1 MKSKWAGA
9 AMLGLMVGAS
19 PALAQQ
25 PTMEELMRRIDAL
38 QQRVNELERER
49 RPQRP
54 AAVAAPAPAPAP
66 APAAPTR
73 AAAPRTAPAAAAPVT
88 AAAVPAPRSP
98 ETVRAEVDEALRGSL
113 DGLAMRIP
121 NTDTTVRLYGFL
133 RLTAYRDFNARN
145 PTDAASVQGIP
156 LSGGNTQPGDG
167 DITARSSRFGFDT
180 RTDTDWGRLD
190 TTIEGDF
197 RGDASGDLAYRLRQ
211 AFAELTRDDWSY
223 LIGQTNSLWN
233 EGLTEAMHDATN
245 LNQSFI
251 RQAQLRVTHRFDSNL
266 MLQGSIEA
274 PFSDILTSNGAR
286 FPTDRFDGGAR
297 SAAFD
302 QMPDF
307 LARLTWRDGA
317 EEYVLRGLFR
327 QLSLEPDGAAPGP
340 GNDRFSGG
348 PSESTFGWGLAAHTR
363 LPLGKWISAL
373 GRDELMLMGYYGEG
387 IGRYFAGNTFGQSAI
402 TDLSTATRMDYSLES
417 VPTYGGTI
425 GYRRFWSDFVRS
437 TVSYAYARQDYP
449 SSIRFGAGTAG
460 ALARNREMQ
469 QVIANLIWSPF
480 ADRPTSRMPFGWLDL
495 GLEYVFS
502 RRDLEDGAAAA
513 GANGVGHGI
522 ANRLLAVGIVRF

>member
-1 MKSKWAGA
+1 MKSKWVGA
-9 AMLGLMVGAS
+9 AVLGLMVGAS
-19 PALAQQ
+19 PAFAQQ

-54 AAVAAPAPAPAP
+54 AAVAAPVPAPV
-66 APAAPTR
+66 PAASAR
-73 AAAPRTAPAAAAPVT
+73 AAAPRTAPVAATAAPAAA
-88 AAAVPAPRSP
+88 PAPRSP
-98 ETVRAEVDEALRGSL
+98 EVVRAEVDEALRGSL

-133 RLTAYRDFNARN
+133 RLTAYQDFNARN
-145 PTDAASVQGIP
+145 QTDAAAVQGIP
-156 LSGGNTQPGDG
+156 LTAKNTQPGGFDV
-167 DITARSSRFGFDT
+167 TARSSRFGFDT
-180 RTDTDWGRLD
+180 RSDTAWGRLD

-197 RGDASGDLAYRLRQ
+197 RGEISAGGDLAFRLRQ

-233 EGLTEAMHDATN
+233 EGITEALHDATN

-274 PFSDILTSNGAR
+274 PYGDILTQNGAALS
-286 FPTDRFDGGAR
+286 PVRFDGGA
-297 SAAFD
+297 SPAFD
-302 QMPDF
+302 QLPDF

-317 EEYVLRGLFR
+317 EEYVLRGLVR
-327 QLSLEPDGAAPGP
+327 QLTLEPDGTTLGP
-340 GNDRFSGG
+340 K

-363 LPLGKWISAL
+363 LPLGKWVSAL

-387 IGRYFAGNTFGQSAI
+387 IGRYFAGNTFGQGGISDI
-402 TDLSTATRMDYSLES
+402 ITATGMDYSLDS

-425 GYRRFWSDFVRS
+425 AYRRFWSDFVRS
-437 TVSYAYARQDYP
+437 TVSYAYARQDFP
-449 SSIRFGAGTAG
+449 SSIRFDTGSAG

-502 RRDLEDGAAAA
+502 RRDLEFGAAAV
-513 GANGVGHGI
+513 GGSGVGHGI

>member
-1 MKSKWAGA
+1 V
-9 AMLGLMVGAS
+9 LGLMVGAA

-25 PTMEELMRRIDAL
+25 PTMEDLMRRIDAL

-54 AAVAAPAPAPAP
+54 APVAAPVP
-66 APAAPTR
+66 APAATPAPAR
-73 AAAPRTAPAAAAPVT
+73 AAAPRTAPAPVT
-88 AAAVPAPRSP
+88 AAAAPPRSP
-98 ETVRAEVDEALRGSL
+98 EAVRAEVDEALRGSL

-274 PFSDILTSNGAR
+274 PFSDILTSSGAR

-327 QLSLEPDGAAPGP
+327 QLSLEPDGAAIGAGP
-340 GNDRFSGG
+340 ALSGG

-437 TVSYAYARQDYP
+437 TVSYAYARQDFP

-502 RRDLEDGAAAA
+502 RRDLEDGAAAV
-513 GANGVGHGI
+513 GSNSVGHGI

>member
-1 MKSKWAGA
+1 MRSKWAGA
-9 AMLGLMVGAS
+9 AMVGLMVGAS
-19 PALAQQ
+19 PAFAQQ

-73 AAAPRTAPAAAAPVT
+73 AAAPRTAPAAAPAAPVT

-156 LSGGNTQPGDG
+156 LTARNSQSGDG

-180 RTDTDWGRLD
+180 RSDTAWGRLD
-190 TTIEGDF
+190 TTMEGDF
-197 RGDASGDLAYRLRQ
+197 RGEISAGGDLSFRLRQ

-223 LIGQTNSLWN
+223 LIGHTNSLWN
-233 EGLTEAMHDATN
+233 EGITEALHDATN

-274 PFSDILTSNGAR
+274 PYGDILTQSGPA
-286 FPTDRFDGGAR
+286 FSPIRFDGGA
-297 SAAFD
+297 SPAFD
-302 QMPDF
+302 QIPDF

-317 EEYVLRGLFR
+317 EEYVLRSLVR
-327 QLSLEPDGAAPGP
+327 QLSLEPDGTKLGP
-340 GNDRFSGG
+340 K
-348 PSESTFGWGLAAHTR
+348 PSESTFGWGFAAHTR

-387 IGRYFAGNTFGQSAI
+387 IGRYFAGNTFGQGGISDI
-402 TDLSTATRMDYSLES
+402 ITATGMDYSLES
-417 VPTYGGTI
+417 VPSYGGTI

-437 TVSYAYARQDYP
+437 TVSYAYARQDFP
-449 SSIRFGAGTAG
+449 SSIRFAAGSNG

-502 RRDLEDGAAAA
+502 RRDLEDGAAAV
-513 GANGVGHGI
+513 GSNGVGHGI

>member
-1 MKSKWAGA
+1 MRSKWAGA

-19 PALAQQ
+19 PAFAQQ
-25 PTMEELMRRIDAL
+25 PSMEELMRRIDAL

-54 AAVAAPAPAPAP
+54 AAVAAPVPAPPPAPA
-66 APAAPTR
+66 R
-73 AAAPRTAPAAAAPVT
+73 AAAPRTAPVATAAAP
-88 AAAVPAPRSP
+88 AAAPAPRSP

-133 RLTAYRDFNARN
+133 RLTAYQDFNARN

-156 LSGGNTQPGDG
+156 LTTNNAQSGGFDV
-167 DITARSSRFGFDT
+167 TARSSRFGFDT
-180 RTDTDWGRLD
+180 RSDTGWGRLD

-197 RGDASGDLAYRLRQ
+197 RGESSPGGDLFYRLRQ

-223 LIGQTNSLWN
+223 LIGHTNSLWN
-233 EGLTEAMHDATN
+233 EGITEALHDATN

-251 RQAQLRVTHRFDSNL
+251 RQAQLRVTHRFDNNL

-274 PFSDILTSNGAR
+274 PYGDILTQRGPAFSPQR
-286 FPTDRFDGGAR
+286 FEGGA
-297 SAAFD
+297 SPAFD
-302 QMPDF
+302 QLPDF

-317 EEYVLRGLFR
+317 EEYVLRGLVR
-327 QLSLEPDGAAPGP
+327 QLRLDPDGTTLGTTV
-340 GNDRFSGG
+340 GER

-363 LPLGKWISAL
+363 LPLGKWIAGL

-387 IGRYFAGNTFGQSAI
+387 IGRYFAGNTFGQGGISDIISASG
-402 TDLSTATRMDYSLES
+402 LDYSLDS
-417 VPTYGGTI
+417 VPSYGGTLA
-425 GYRRFWSDFVRS
+425 YRRFWSDFVRS
-437 TVSYAYARQDYP
+437 TVSYAYARQDFP
-449 SSIRFGAGTAG
+449 SSIRFDPGSAG
-460 ALARNREMQ
+460 ALTRNREMQ

-502 RRDLEDGAAAA
+502 RRDLEFGAAAV
-513 GANGVGHGI
+513 GSNGVGHGI

>member
-1 MKSKWAGA
+1 MHKWALGLAAIA
-9 AMLGLMVGAS
+9 AMAG
-19 PALAQQ
+19 PAYAQQ
-25 PTMEELMRRIDAL
+25 PSIEDLMRRIDAL

-54 AAVAAPAPAPAP
+54 AVAAVPAPSATPAPA
-66 APAAPTR
+66 R
-73 AAAPRTAPAAAAPVT
+73 AAAPRPAAPAAAPPAT
-88 AAAVPAPRSP
+88 AAMASAATPAPRSP

-121 NTDTTVRLYGFL
+121 NSDTSVRLYGFL
-133 RLTAYRDFNARN
+133 RLTAYSDFNSRN

-156 LSGGNTQPGDG
+156 LTAKNTQPGG
-167 DITARSSRFGFDT
+167 TDITARSSRVGFDT

-197 RGDASGDLAYRLRQ
+197 RGEVSPGGDLAFRLRQ

-233 EGLTEAMHDATN
+233 EGLTEALHDATN

-274 PFSDILTSNGAR
+274 PYGDILTQNGPALS
-286 FPTDRFDGGAR
+286 PVRFDGGA
-297 SAAFD
+297 SPSFD
-302 QMPDF
+302 QIPDL
-307 LARLTWRDGA
+307 LARLTWRNGA

-327 QLSLEPDGAAPGP
+327 QLSLEPDGTTLGP
-340 GNDRFSGG
+340 K
-348 PSESTFGWGLAAHTR
+348 PSESTYGWGLAAHTR
-363 LPLGKWISAL
+363 LPLGRWLSAL

-387 IGRYFAGNTFGQSAI
+387 IGRYLAGNSFGQGGLSDIVSA
-402 TDLSTATRMDYSLES
+402 TGMDYSLES
-417 VPTYGGTI
+417 VPSYGGII
-425 GYRRFWSDFVRS
+425 GYRRFWTDKLRS
-437 TVSYAYARQDYP
+437 TVSYAYARQDFE
-449 SSIRFGAGTAG
+449 SSIRFTPGSAG

-502 RRDLEDGAAAA
+502 RRDLEDGAAAV

-522 ANRLLAVGIVRF
+522 ANRMLAVGIVRF

>member
-1 MKSKWAGA
+1 MRSKWAGA
-9 AMLGLMVGAS
+9 AMLGLMVGAA
-19 PALAQQ
+19 PAYAQQ
-25 PTMEELMRRIDAL
+25 PTMEDLMRRIDAL
-38 QQRVNELERER
+38 QQRVNELER

-54 AAVAAPAPAPAP
+54 APVAAPVPAP
-66 APAAPTR
+66 APAAPAR
-73 AAAPRTAPAAAAPVT
+73 AAAPRTAPVAATAAAP
-88 AAAVPAPRSP
+88 AAAPAPRSP
-98 ETVRAEVDEALRGSL
+98 EVVRAEVDEALRGSL

-121 NTDTTVRLYGFL
+121 NSDTTVRLYGFL
-133 RLTAYRDFNARN
+133 RLTAYQDFNARN

-156 LSGGNTQPGDG
+156 LTAKNTQPGGFDL
-167 DITARSSRFGFDT
+167 TARSSRFGFDT
-180 RTDTDWGRLD
+180 RTDTAWGRLD

-197 RGDASGDLAYRLRQ
+197 RGEISQGGDLAYRLRQ

-251 RQAQLRVTHRFDSNL
+251 RQAQLRVTHRFGSNW
-266 MLQGSIEA
+266 MLQGSVEA
-274 PFSDILTSNGAR
+274 PYGDILTQRGPAFS
-286 FPTDRFDGGAR
+286 PIRFDGGA
-297 SAAFD
+297 SPAFD
-302 QMPDF
+302 QMPDL

-327 QLSLEPDGAAPGP
+327 QLSLEPDGTTLGP
-340 GNDRFSGG
+340 R
-348 PSESTFGWGLAAHTR
+348 PSESTYGWGLAAHTR

-387 IGRYFAGNTFGQSAI
+387 IGRYFAGNTFGQGGISDI
-402 TDLSTATRMDYSLES
+402 ITATGMDYSLDS

-425 GYRRFWSDFVRS
+425 GYRRFWTDKVRS

-502 RRDLEDGAAAA
+502 RRDLEDGAAAV
-513 GANGVGHGI
+513 GSNGVGHGI